1 MSIDHGEVFLFVPGF
16 FGFGSFGHPDRPLIE
31 YFARV
36 EDALLRAHVR
46 PAHFVVHEP
55 PPAGSLAERARS
67 LHDKIADILRAGARS
82 LHLIGH
88 SSGAV
93 DARLVAH
100 PGYGALP
107 ARSELIERIA
117 TVISVSAPFHG
128 TPLARRVG
136 GTAWLAAPA
145 LWFGSILASRRR
157 LRLAGQLAGL
167 WNLARRAVSH
177 QPNPTDEVIAQLA
190 DVDDETAHQ
199 IRRFLDDVARDH
211 RLVEDLTPEAMQTL
225 NASLAGTD
233 AVPPVSF
240 VSAAPRAGLSPA
252 TFLSAP
258 LQRVL
263 FDVTSRLS
271 GGAPPDGAR
280 IPHGPWVGAR
290 HLLLTTNSNDG
301 IVPAWSQTLE
311 GKAAGLVVGDHLD
324 VIGHSAASG
333 ATFLRSGS
341 NFDEARFRA
350 LWAHVAEA
358 VRTRARN
365 VPLGAPRQ
373 G

>member
-1 MSIDHGEVFLFVPGF
+1 MSPQSGEVFLFVPGF
-16 FGFGSFGHPDRPLIE
+16 FGFGSFGHPDRPIIE

-36 EDALLRAHVR
+36 EDALLRAHAR
-46 PAHFVVHEP
+46 PAHFVVHQP

-67 LHDKIADILRAGARS
+67 LHAKATDVLRAGAGH

-107 ARSELIERIA
+107 ARGELIERIA
-117 TVISVSAPFHG
+117 SVISVSAPFHG
-128 TPLARRVG
+128 TPLARRAG
-136 GTAWLAAPA
+136 DTAWLAAPA

-167 WNLARRAVSH
+167 WNLARRAVL
-177 QPNPTDEVIAQLA
+177 QKPNPTDALIAQLA

-211 RLVEDLTPEAMQTL
+211 RLVQDLTPEAMQAL
-225 NASLAGTD
+225 NASLAGKD
-233 AVPPVSF
+233 AVSPISF
-240 VSAAPRAGLSPA
+240 VSVAPRAGLSPTA
-252 TFLSAP
+252 FFSNP
-258 LQRVL
+258 VQRLL
-263 FDVTSRLS
+263 FDLTATLTAD
-271 GGAPPDGAR
+271 APPDGVR
-280 IPHGPWVGAR
+280 IPEGPWVGAR
-290 HLLLTTNSNDG
+290 QIALRPTSNDG
-301 IVPAWSQTLE
+301 IVPAWSQTLD
-311 GKAAGLVVGDHLD
+311 GRAAGVVVGDHLD
-324 VIGHSAASG
+324 VIGHSSASG

-350 LWAHVAEA
+350 LWAAVANA
-358 VRTRARN
+358 VASFRRLPSR
-365 VPLGAPRQ
+365 
-373 G
+373 

>member
-1 MSIDHGEVFLFVPGF
+1 MATVSGEVFLFVPGF

-67 LHDKIADILRAGARS
+67 LHDKVVEVLRDGARS

-107 ARSELIERIA
+107 ERGELIARIA
-117 TVISVSAPFHG
+117 SLISVSAPFHG

-157 LRLAGQLAGL
+157 LRLAGQVAGL
-167 WNLARRAVSH
+167 WNLARRAVL
-177 QPNPTDEVIAQLA
+177 QQELNPTDQLIAQLA
-190 DVDDETAHQ
+190 DVDDDTAHQ
-199 IRRFLDDVARDH
+199 IRRFLDDVAKDH
-211 RLVEDLTPEAMQTL
+211 RLVEDLTPESMSAL
-225 NASLAGTD
+225 NASLAGSD
-233 AVPPVSF
+233 AIPPLCF
-240 VSAAPRAGLSPA
+240 VSSAPRAGLHPA
-252 TFLSAP
+252 TLLSAP
-258 LQRVL
+258 LQRIL
-263 FDVTSRLS
+263 FDVTSTLS
-271 GGAPPDGAR
+271 AGTPPHSAHV
-280 IPHGPWVGAR
+280 PHGPWIGAR
-290 HLLLTTNSNDG
+290 RLALTRRSNDG
-301 IVPAWSQTLE
+301 IVPAWSQTLD
-311 GKAAGLVVGDHLD
+311 GRAAGLVVGDHLD

-350 LWAHVAEA
+350 LWAQVAHA
-358 VRTRARN
+358 VRTQARA
-365 VPLGAPRQ
+365 VPG
-373 G
+373 